1 VVVVDG
7 TAFALNRNNIS
18 YHFHV
23 DDNTGNLWL
32 NYFGGSITR
41 PIPTDRGFEINRRAG
56 LLDRVRREF
65 PNQGQGDFRIPAI
78 QIRQSEGYTMSALQY
93 QSHTVVKGKPALYGL
108 PATFGI
114 KQDVTT
120 IVIHLYDG
128 YSAVVVDLTY
138 SMFPKYNAIVRNVRV
153 TNKGQG
159 NVTIEA
165 LASLSVDFPCKELE
179 MVCLQGDWAR
189 EAYHQR

>member
-1 VVVVDG
+1 
-7 TAFALNRNNIS
+7 
-18 YHFHV
+18 V
-23 DDNTGNLWL
+23 DDNTGDLRSDH
-32 NYFGGSITR
+32 FGGSITG

-56 LLDRVRREF
+56 LPDRVRREF
-65 PNQGQGDFRIPAI
+65 PDQGRGDFRIPAI
-78 QIRQSEGYTMSALQY
+78 RIRQSEGYTVSALQY
-93 QSHTVVKGKPALYGL
+93 QSHTVVKGKPALHGL

-114 KQDVTT
+114 EQDVTT

-128 YSAVVVDLTY
+128 YSAVAVDLTY
-138 SMFPKYNAIVRNVRV
+138 SMFPKYDAIVRNVRV

-165 LASLSVDFPCKELE
+165 LASLSVDFPCEELE

-189 EAYHQR
+189 EAHRQRRKVEYGIQG